1 MIQFFIFFFG
11 AILGSFFY
19 TLSIRFIDGSFAKNK
34 YKALFGSSKCPKCG
48 RRINP
53 VYLIPIIGFF
63 IVRGKCS
70 ECGGSISKIY
80 PLMEIFFGAL
90 AYVIYFKL
98 GFNIYSIMIFLIIG
112 ISISASIVDIKI
124 LMIPDSLIIVFIIL
138 SVYPVIFNDSLK
150 DNLFGFLLMGGFFT
164 AALLI
169 FPGSF
174 GGGDVKLAAAI
185 GILLGFD
192 LSIVALETALLTGS
206 LIGVIYAIKSK
217 RGFRIKIPFA
227 PFLTTGMF
235 VSLLYGRDILLVYY
249 RIFY

>member
-1 MIQFFIFFFG
+1 MNQFLIFFFG

-63 IVRGKCS
+63 IVKGKCR

-90 AYVIYFKL
+90 ACVIYFKL

-124 LMIPDSLIIVFIIL
+124 LTIPNSLIIVFVIL

-150 DNLFGFLLMGGFFT
+150 DNLYGFLLMGGFFT
-164 AALLI
+164 AALLNLS
-169 FPGSF
+169 GQLRGRGCKVS
-174 GGGDVKLAAAI
+174 GGN
-185 GILLGFD
+185 
-192 LSIVALETALLTGS
+192 
-206 LIGVIYAIKSK
+206 
-217 RGFRIKIPFA
+217 
-227 PFLTTGMF
+227 
-235 VSLLYGRDILLVYY
+235 RDSS
-249 RIFY
+249 RF